1 MLAVLGAR
9 IVVDDDGLPHRGDGF
24 RVFSLP

>member
-1 MLAVLGAR
+1 MLAVLDAH
-9 IVVDDDGLPHRGDGF
+9 IVGDDDGLPHRGDGF

>member
-9 IVVDDDGLPHRGDGF
+9 IVGDDDGLPHRGDGF